1 MTNVKTEQSSRE
13 SKALCSVR
21 QANKLFNVKPTIN
34 SAVEQQQPLRLLHE
48 DEKRVGLVLPHYPLK
63 PDAATETKW
72 RGRKFTREKPLLFP
86 RKSPWKPKTCVA
98 FTFDFVTKGCKN
110 LQGRFSLAIFSL
122 NLDHWRCIIIFR
134 FEKFFSLSN
143 VKFRKH
149 CIIQC
154 RKRKVHQ
161 IPSRIVV
168 LVALNKAQM
177 LWWARRKK
185 QKMHWMIGT
194 IEKVFLWSVFH
205 YCRSSNQFK

>member
-1 MTNVKTEQSSRE
+1 M
-13 SKALCSVR
+13 
-21 QANKLFNVKPTIN
+21 
-34 SAVEQQQPLRLLHE
+34 
-48 DEKRVGLVLPHYPLK
+48 RVGLVLPHYPLK

-168 LVALNKAQM
+168 RVALNKAQM

-194 IEKVFLWSVFH
+194 IEKVFFCDLFFTTAEAATN
-205 YCRSSNQFK
+205 SNNAQSKWKHFFLPTRKVLLAASQFQDHIFCLLF